1 MRDEWALTVKLTMR
15 TWPISCERSGY
26 WASQVYKLL
35 YKLYSPYNASICSS
49 INACMHIPT
58 SWFVAIDGKN
68 PVSSNNINMC
78 YISCEY
84 RYIYIYIEPFGHK
97 SGQWPTME
105 YIICIYSCISCW
117 HSSLNQEKQSS
128 PKKNMFIPESVN
140 SWKITSHKNVL
151 LGTFIWGWF
160 GIAFMFS

>member
-84 RYIYIYIEPFGHK
+84 RYIYNIYIYIEPFGHK

-128 PKKNMFIPESVN
+128 PKKTCSFQNQWIHGKSPVTRMC
-140 SWKITSHKNVL
+140 SWEHLYGAGLV
-151 LGTFIWGWF
+151 
-160 GIAFMFS
+160 